1 MISFIPIKF
10 LIFRLLRLRYLWS
23 SCEDPRISLA
33 FARKQELALG
43 RPGTRNLLI
52 CIPDQLGVSVAHS
65 AAHQTCLENDF

>member
-10 LIFRLLRLRYLWS
+10 LILRLLRLRYLWS
-23 SCEDPRISLA
+23 SCQDPRISLA

-43 RPGTRNLLI
+43 RPVTRNLLI

-65 AAHQTCLENDF
+65 AAHQTCLEIGF